1 MISCHVGFL
10 ITSAAMAAA
19 IGLMISLGSCLPFM
33 YLLIISI
40 TISAFSELL
49 YELGPN
55 RTIAKDLAEVVAEYA
70 YRSVLYRSYYYDQRV
85 PTLKEFI
92 EMCNEKRM
100 ETCLRDSTTN
110 AFTKSIVPK
119 IYMQY
124 APLLR

>member
-1 MISCHVGFL
+1 MSKLKIKVHEAISDRADIVMSDFFNAHKSDAL
-10 ITSAAMAAA
+10 D
-19 IGLMISLGSCLPFM
+19 LMD
-33 YLLIISI
+33 
-40 TISAFSELL
+40 SAFSELL